1 MIIRLLNKDNIDN
14 LIEKSKSSLSD
25 YRYFVSDEK
34 DSLFDRTPS
43 AISFDDETS
52 EYLVSFEKELPAVS
66 FVDEVYV
73 TSCDNAIVVSDIKIE
88 IHHAGGSLYAYSADK
103 SGILTRLL

>member
-1 MIIRLLNKDNIDN
+1 MLYVARHLFMPWG
-14 LIEKSKSSLSD
+14 EE
-25 YRYFVSDEK
+25 RYSQMLDVCAGKVRS
-34 DSLFDRTPS
+34 
-43 AISFDDETS
+43 I
-52 EYLVSFEKELPAVS
+52 VSFEKELPAVF

-88 IHHAGGSLYAYSADK
+88 IHHAGGSLYAYSADN

>member
-1 MIIRLLNKDNIDN
+1 MPWG
-14 LIEKSKSSLSD
+14 EE
-25 YRYFVSDEK
+25 RYSQMLDVCAGKVRS
-34 DSLFDRTPS
+34 
-43 AISFDDETS
+43 I
-52 EYLVSFEKELPAVS
+52 VSFEKELPAVS

>member
-1 MIIRLLNKDNIDN
+1 MLYVARH
-14 LIEKSKSSLSD
+14 
-25 YRYFVSDEK
+25 
-34 DSLFDRTPS
+34 LFMPWGEEHYSQMLDVCAGKVRS
-43 AISFDDETS
+43 I
-52 EYLVSFEKELPAVS
+52 VSFEKELPAVS

>member
-1 MIIRLLNKDNIDN
+1 MLYVARRLFMPWG
-14 LIEKSKSSLSD
+14 EE
-25 YRYFVSDEK
+25 RYSQMLDVCAGKVRS
-34 DSLFDRTPS
+34 
-43 AISFDDETS
+43 I
-52 EYLVSFEKELPAVS
+52 VSFEKELPAMS